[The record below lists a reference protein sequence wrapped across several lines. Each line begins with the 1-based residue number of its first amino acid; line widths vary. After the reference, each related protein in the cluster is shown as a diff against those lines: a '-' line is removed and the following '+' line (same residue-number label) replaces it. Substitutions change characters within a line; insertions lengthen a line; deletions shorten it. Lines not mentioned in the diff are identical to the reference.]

1 MTIQEQIERSRKIS
15 QYIMQT
21 AVPMGLWFI
30 VEYLL
35 TALAMKNVAL
45 TFIRTPM
52 MLLTPVLLFIALRR
66 LRNIYFSDDEFGRF
80 RCWYYGVQLMFFG
93 SLIEAVGIAVFNQWI
108 VPSNL
113 AEMHSAMLSQYQ
125 QVIEMLQNSNSG
137 APLGSLTDTL
147 TQMKTQIE
155 DMPVETPVG
164 AAVNMLSN
172 DILYG
177 ILWALPFSFLLHRK
191 PSADKNEKNK

>member
-1 MTIQEQIERSRKIS
+1 
-15 QYIMQT
+15 MQT

-66 LRNIYFSDDEFGRF
+66 LRNIHFPDDDFGRF

-93 SLIEAVGIAVFNQWI
+93 GLIEAVGIAVFNQWI

-113 AEMHSAMLSQYQ
+113 AEMHNAMLSQYQ
-125 QVIEMLQNSNSG
+125 QVIEMIQASG
-137 APLGSLTDTL
+137 SQSTLGSLTETL

-155 DMPVETPVG
+155 EVPIETPVG

-177 ILWALPFSFLLHRK
+177 IIWSLPFCFALHREA
-191 PSADKNEKNK
+191 SADKNNKKK

>member
-66 LRNIYFSDDEFGRF
+66 LRDIHFADDEFGRF

-93 SLIEAVGIAVFNQWI
+93 GLIEAVGIAVFNQWI

-125 QVIEMLQNSNSG
+125 QVIEMLQNSGNTTS
-137 APLGSLTDTL
+137 LNSLTDTL
-147 TQMKTQIE
+147 TQMKSQLE
-155 DMPVETPVG
+155 EMPVETPVG

-172 DILYG
+172 DVLYG
-177 ILWALPFSFLLHRK
+177 IIWSLPFSFLLHRK
-191 PSADKNEKNK
+191 PSADKDEKNK